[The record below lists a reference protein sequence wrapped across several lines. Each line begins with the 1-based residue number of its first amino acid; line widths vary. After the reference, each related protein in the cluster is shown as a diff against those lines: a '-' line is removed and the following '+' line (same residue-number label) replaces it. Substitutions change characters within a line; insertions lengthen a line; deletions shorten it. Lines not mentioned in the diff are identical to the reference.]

1 MPEVLDAASRELAAN
16 AVWYEE
22 RRSGYGSRFIDEAE
36 DIFRLLDESPLLGP
50 PWVLEGVPPGVRHV
64 VLRTFPVSV
73 IYVTDPRV
81 VVVAF
86 LGNQEPLYWIDRLDE
101 VR

>member
-36 DIFRLLDESPLLGP
+36 AMCYQRR
-50 PWVLEGVPPGVRHV
+50 PGVAALAAMSTMH
-64 VLRTFPVSV
+64 LRT
-73 IYVTDPRV
+73 IT
-81 VVVAF
+81 
-86 LGNQEPLYWIDRLDE
+86 RLSFHHATK
-101 VR
+101 